1 MKLALWA
8 YQAPAH
14 VGVCK
19 AAASFSGIHA
29 VLRAPKGD
37 GYGTIMLAMFERL
50 GVIPPITVCGMSEAT
65 LAGAPANLPAVL
77 REVDRRLRPEMIV
90 VTRSATAAVLQEP
103 LDGEIAMMAPGEV
116 DAEIFQASTH
126 PVRDNEVSAFA
137 RTLHEI
143 VAHFATDVE
152 RTERPSVNIFGPS
165 LLGFHD
171 HANIASLR
179 RMLAAL
185 DVEVNL
191 VAPLGASPADLRG
204 VGRAWVNLS
213 TAHELTAPTLTY
225 LHDRFGTPT
234 VDALPFGEAGTT
246 QFLRELCALLEIRA
260 ERIADA
266 ARDAK
271 LLWYARTVDAHA
283 LSGKRVGV
291 FGTPTTAAGIARVL
305 RDELDMQVEFVGTY
319 VTAYGDWLRRR
330 VADLTANVIV
340 TDDFR
345 TVAKLIDEHRPDIMF
360 GSQMERHSASAVG
373 VPCAVI
379 SPPAHILNFPL
390 GYAPFIGYDGAN
402 HIGDVV
408 NQTQVLGLE
417 HHLIETFGPRN
428 QGRFAEAM
436 PEGNAA
442 TTAAYAPAGANGNAA
457 SANGAATPGSNAAT
471 NGHAAATNEPGVAG
485 ELRWDPA
492 AEKLVSRIPFFVRKK
507 ARGNIEKYAREN
519 AIAVV
524 DERTVLAAREH
535 VGG

>member
-50 GVIPPITVCGMSEAT
+50 GIVPPISLCAMSEAT
-65 LAGAPANLPAVL
+65 LAGASANIPAVL
-77 REVDRRLRPEMIV
+77 REVDARLHPEMIV
-90 VTRSATAAVLQEP
+90 ITRSATAAVLQEP
-103 LDGEIAMMAPGEV
+103 LDGEILMMDKSTV
-116 DAEIFQASTH
+116 KAEIFQASTH
-126 PVRDNEVSAFA
+126 PVRDNEISAFGL
-137 RTLHEI
+137 TLKEI
-143 VAHFATDVE
+143 TEHYAVDVE
-152 RTERPSVNIFGPS
+152 RTVRPSVNIFGPS

-171 HANIASLR
+171 HANITSLR

-185 DVEVNL
+185 DIEVNA
-191 VAPLGASPADLRG
+191 VVPLGASPDDLRTI
-204 VGRAWVNLS
+204 GRAWVNLS
-213 TAHELTAPTLTY
+213 TAHELTAPVIGWMKE
-225 LHDRFGTPT
+225 RFGTPT
-234 VDALPFGEAGTT
+234 VQALPYGEAGTT
-246 QFLRELCALLEIRA
+246 QFLRELCALLEIPA
-260 ERIADA
+260 ARIAVA

-271 LLWYARTVDAHA
+271 MLWYARTVDAHA

-305 RDELDMQVEFVGTY
+305 HDELDMRVEFVGTY
-319 VTAYGDWLRRR
+319 VLAYGEWLRER
-330 VADLTANVIV
+330 VADITDNVIL

-345 TVAKLIDEHRPDIMF
+345 TIAKAIDETRPDIMF

-417 HHLIETFGPRN
+417 HHLIETFGPRG
-428 QGRFAEAM
+428 QGQFAEAM
-436 PEGNAA
+436 PEGKE
-442 TTAAYAPAGANGNAA
+442 APVA
-457 SANGAATPGSNAAT
+457 PVGS
-471 NGHAAATNEPGVAG
+471 GSVAVA
-485 ELRWDPA
+485 ELPLVWHPS
-492 AEKLVSRIPFFVRKK
+492 AEKLVQRIPFFVRKK
-507 ARGNIEKYAREN
+507 ARSNIEKYAREHN
-519 AIAVV
+519 LTTI
-524 DERTVLAAREH
+524 DERAVLAAREH

>member
-1 MKLALWA
+1 
-8 YQAPAH
+8 
-14 VGVCK
+14 
-19 AAASFSGIHA
+19 
-29 VLRAPKGD
+29 
-37 GYGTIMLAMFERL
+37 
-50 GVIPPITVCGMSEAT
+50 
-65 LAGAPANLPAVL
+65 
-77 REVDRRLRPEMIV
+77 
-90 VTRSATAAVLQEP
+90 
-103 LDGEIAMMAPGEV
+103 
-116 DAEIFQASTH
+116 
-126 PVRDNEVSAFA
+126 
-137 RTLHEI
+137 
-143 VAHFATDVE
+143 
-152 RTERPSVNIFGPS
+152 
-165 LLGFHD
+165 
-171 HANIASLR
+171 
-179 RMLAAL
+179 
-185 DVEVNL
+185 VEVNL

-204 VGRAWVNLS
+204 AGGAWVNLS
-213 TAHELTAPTLTY
+213 TAHELTTPTTTY

-246 QFLRELCALLEIRA
+246 QFLRELCALLEIPA
-260 ERIADA
+260 ARIATA

-305 RDELDMQVEFVGTY
+305 RDELDMQIEFVGTY
-319 VTAYGDWLRRR
+319 VLAYGDWLRRR
-330 VADLTANVIV
+330 VADLTENVIV

-345 TVAKLIDEHRPDIMF
+345 AVAKLIDETRPDIMF

-436 PEGNAA
+436 PEGSD
-442 TTAAYAPAGANGNAA
+442 APQSAGAPVV
-457 SANGAATPGSNAAT
+457 ANGAHAST
-471 NGHAAATNEPGVAG
+471 NGTPSSPNGAHSGPAAVTNG
-485 ELRWDPA
+485 ELRWEVA
-492 AEKLVSRIPFFVRKK
+492 AEKLVARIPFFVRKK
-507 ARGNIEKYAREN
+507 ARSNIEKYAREH

>member
-1 MKLALWA
+1 MKLALWS
-8 YQAPAH
+8 YQAPGH

-19 AAASFSGIHA
+19 VAASFANIHA

-50 GVIPPITVCGMSEAT
+50 GVVPPISVCAMSEAT
-65 LAGAPANLPAVL
+65 LAGAAANVPAVL
-77 REVDRRLRPEMIV
+77 REVDARLHPEMIV

-103 LDGEIAMMAPGEV
+103 LDGEIAMMAPGDV
-116 DAEIFQASTH
+116 AAEIFLASAH
-126 PVRDNEVSAFA
+126 PVRDNETTAFA
-137 RTLHEI
+137 LTLQEI
-143 VAHFATDVE
+143 VAHYAQDGE
-152 RTERPSVNIFGPS
+152 RTRNPSVNIFGPS

-171 HANIASLR
+171 HANVASLR

-185 DVEVNL
+185 GIEVNL
-191 VAPLGASPADLRG
+191 VAPLGASPADLRRAG
-204 VGRAWVNLS
+204 QAWVNLS
-213 TAHELTAPTLTY
+213 TAHELTTPTTTY

-246 QFLRELCALLEIRA
+246 QYLRELCALLEIPA
-260 ERIADA
+260 ERIAA
-266 ARDAK
+266 ASRDAK

-305 RDELDMQVEFVGTY
+305 HDELDMQIEFVGTY
-319 VTAYGDWLRRR
+319 VLGYGDWLRRR
-330 VADLTANVIV
+330 VADLTSNVVV

-345 TVAKLIDEHRPDIMF
+345 TVAKLIDETRPDIMF

-390 GYAPFIGYDGAN
+390 GYAPFMGYDGAN
-402 HIGDVV
+402 HLGDVV

-436 PEGNAA
+436 PEGQEIAA
-442 TTAAYAPAGANGNAA
+442 VAPVAVAAGAMPSV
-457 SANGAATPGSNAAT
+457 SA
-471 NGHAAATNEPGVAG
+471 
-485 ELRWDPA
+485 ELRWDAA

-507 ARGNIEKYAREN
+507 ARTNIEKYARDN